1 MIDKFSNL
9 KALLFGAELDKV
21 RFEKNSYY
29 FFLQKVNLDYM
40 MGLDKDRLL
49 YNYRRIAGLDT
60 KGAQRLDFRE
70 KRWIWS
76 V

>member
-49 YNYRRIAGLDT
+49 YNYRRIGYER
-60 KGAQRLDFRE
+60 GAKLRRLDFRE